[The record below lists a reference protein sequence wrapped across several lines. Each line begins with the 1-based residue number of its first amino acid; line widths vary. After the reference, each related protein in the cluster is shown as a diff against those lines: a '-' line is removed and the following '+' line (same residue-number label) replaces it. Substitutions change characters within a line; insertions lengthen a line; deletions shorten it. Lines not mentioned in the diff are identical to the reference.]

1 MNKKDFTLWVV
12 LITLTLVGYFSSS
25 AEMGKSTLI
34 LSLLAVTV
42 IKFTGVGFQFMEL
55 KKAHTF
61 WKVSLV
67 SLLGIYALLLV
78 FLS

>member
-1 MNKKDFTLWVV
+1 MNKKDFILWLA
-12 LITLTLVGYFSSS
+12 LITLTLVGYFSSG
-25 AEMGKSTLI
+25 AEIGKMTLVF
-34 LSLLAVTV
+34 SLLAVTI

-67 SLLGIYALLLV
+67 SLLGIYTLLLV

>member
-1 MNKKDFTLWVV
+1 MNKKDFTLWLA
-12 LITLTLVGYFSSS
+12 LIILTLIGYFSSS
-25 AEMGKSTLI
+25 AEMEKRALL
-34 LSLLAVTV
+34 LSLLAVTI

-67 SLLGIYALLLV
+67 SLLAIYTLLIV